1 MSEDIKNKLERVL
14 QHRLYS
20 FSVSNPDEPV
30 SILDETLNYGVE
42 DLGKENPLSL
52 ARFLL
57 KFCAIDK
64 EDLGMALKPLIGG
77 GREIV
82 RGMEDM
88 VGKLLDLLTSIGNFF
103 LGDSIPKDV
112 SMRLNLKSGG
122 GTVFYG
128 SSPDKSD
135 LIFNDDGFKAH
146 LVIEDGKISAGLGF
160 LDDADDEIT
169 GPTDWIKNLFFGAVD
184 ASEIK
189 NERVK
194 EYIKYVNSAVP
205 NMISMVIQDP
215 KDVVLSDAWLSDAEK
230 RWNSDDE
237 KVNSLKDSDISAL
250 IRMRELPS
258 AIFPN
263 IDLVLDILKD
273 KLSQK
278 EIARIKDIFDKGA
291 ADILLSSKNGK
302 INLKLFSPDEK
313 PPSADMNV
321 DFLYDG
327 MVKYA
332 YGEMSLMR
340 LVKEPYVYLATPGGE
355 GRGTKVF
362 RSINGLDLLM
372 KELVRNILLPIP
384 VKKEVI

>member
-1 MSEDIKNKLERVL
+1 MSENFINSLDRVL

-20 FSVSNPDEPV
+20 FAVSNPNEVV

-160 LDDADDEIT
+160 LDDAEEVT

-194 EYIKYVNSAVP
+194 EYIKYVNPLVL

-237 KVNSLKDSDISAL
+237 KINSLKDNDISTL
-250 IRMRELPS
+250 IRIREIPS

-263 IDLVLDILKD
+263 IDLVLEVLKG
-273 KLSQK
+273 KLSEK
-278 EIARIKDIFDKGA
+278 EIARIKDFFKKGA
-291 ADILLSSKNGK
+291 ANILLSSKNGK
-302 INLKLFSPDEK
+302 INLKLFSTDEK

-321 DFLYDG
+321 DFLYEG
-327 MVKYA
+327 LAKYA

-340 LVKEPYVYLATPGGE
+340 LVKEPYVFITTPLGQ
-355 GRGTKVF
+355 GRGAKVF
-362 RSINGLDLLM
+362 RSITGLDLLM
-372 KELVRNILLPIP
+372 KELIRNILLPIP